1 MFLDFYALREQPFGV
16 TPDPKYLYLTRTH
29 NEALAAL
36 LEGIQT
42 DRGFMALI
50 AQPGMGKTTLLYR
63 LMEDLRNAART
74 VFLFQTQCDARE
86 FLQYLLHELGIT
98 ATGMD
103 LVSMH
108 KKLNELL
115 FSEMLSGR
123 RFVVIVDE
131 AQGLDRE
138 VLETIRLLSDF
149 ETTHAKLLEIV
160 LAGQPQ
166 LAVTLAQPRLSQ
178 LRQRIA
184 IVRSLERL
192 SADDT
197 SCYIEHRLKVAG
209 YSGGPIFTK
218 EALALIAKRSHGVPR
233 EINNICFN
241 ALSFGEARGCQ
252 TITGEIMQD
261 VLANVTVDSI
271 ASQSRAQ
278 VSPAAAIPVRI
289 ARLKPFPDGSTFEL
303 AEEIKDA
310 IARRAYELFESRGFT
325 HGHAREDWLRA
336 ESEILLKVPV
346 DMTETETDLTVR
358 ADVPGFGERDL
369 EVRIAPRSLCI
380 TGRQEEAASEK
391 AGRIVYSERYPKQIF
406 RLLDLPTEIE
416 TETVQATL
424 TDGLLEIKVAKA
436 GVAKK
441 DHGKKGRGVV
451 KAATA

>member
-16 TPDPKYLYLTRTH
+16 TPDPKYLYLTRSH

-36 LEGIQT
+36 SEGIKT

-63 LMEDLRNAART
+63 LMEELRETAHT
-74 VFLFQTQCDARE
+74 VFLFQTQCNSRE
-86 FLQYLLHELGIT
+86 FFQYLLNELGIT

-108 KKLNELL
+108 KKLNEVL

-131 AQGLDRE
+131 AQGLDRT

-178 LRQRIA
+178 LRQRIV
-184 IVRSLERL
+184 IVRGLEPL
-192 SADDT
+192 SPHDT
-197 SCYIEHRLKVAG
+197 ACYIEHRLKVAG
-209 YSGGPIFTK
+209 YSGGPIFTP
-218 EALALIAKRSHGVPR
+218 EALALIAKRSRGIPR

-241 ALSFGEARGCQ
+241 ALSFGEARECQ
-252 TITGEIMQD
+252 AISAEIMQES
-261 VLANVTVDSI
+261 LANATVDSI
-271 ASQSRAQ
+271 ASQSQ
-278 VSPAAAIPVRI
+278 TQISPAATIPVRI
-289 ARLKPFPDGSTFEL
+289 GPLNSFPDDSASEL
-303 AEEIKDA
+303 AEEIKGR
-310 IARRAYELFESRGFT
+310 IARRAYELFESSGFT

-336 ESEILLKVPV
+336 ESEILLNVPV
-346 DMTETETDLTVR
+346 DMMETETELTVR
-358 ADVPGFGERDL
+358 ADVPGLGERDL
-369 EVRIAPRSLCI
+369 EVRIAPRVLCI
-380 TGRQEEAASEK
+380 TGSQHDTPGEK
-391 AGRIVYSERYPKQIF
+391 TGRIVYSERHSKQIF
-406 RLLDLPTEIE
+406 RLLNLPAEIE
-416 TETVQATL
+416 TDGVKATL
-424 TDGLLEIKVAKA
+424 TDGLLEIKAFKA

-441 DHGKKGRGVV
+441 DSGKSSRRVV